1 MKKMFKL
8 IFLFI
13 LFYFLYCLIAMTII
27 IFDIRYRQEHII
39 YSSFYDFDY
48 THGKVMKMRDFENV
62 EGYNIKFNVKFC
74 VSIFGLGKGK
84 VFYIYTKEIY
94 KNKGLYNGG
103 WNVPVTLTVQRKGF
117 FSWQIIKID
126 ESP

>member
-1 MKKMFKL
+1 MKKMIGL
-8 IFLFI
+8 LFLFVI
-13 LFYFLYCLIAMTII
+13 LYFFYCLVATLVIMSDVVYREKNII
-27 IFDIRYRQEHII
+27 DG
-39 YSSFYDFDY
+39 SFC
-48 THGKVMKMRDFENV
+48 KNIENGVEFKELEDV

>member
-1 MKKMFKL
+1 MKKMIGL
-8 IFLFI
+8 LFLFVI
-13 LFYFLYCLIAMTII
+13 LYFFYCLVATLVIMSDVVYREKNII
-27 IFDIRYRQEHII
+27 DG
-39 YSSFYDFDY
+39 SFCKNIETGVEFKELED
-48 THGKVMKMRDFENV
+48 V

>member
-1 MKKMFKL
+1 MKKMIGL
-8 IFLFI
+8 LFLFVI
-13 LFYFLYCLIAMTII
+13 LYFFYCLVATLVIMSDVVYREKNII
-27 IFDIRYRQEHII
+27 DG
-39 YSSFYDFDY
+39 SFC
-48 THGKVMKMRDFENV
+48 KNIENGV
-62 EGYNIKFNVKFC
+62 EFKELEDGEGYNIKFNVKFC

>member
-1 MKKMFKL
+1 MSDVVYREKNIIDGSFCKNIENGVEFKEL
-8 IFLFI
+8 E
-13 LFYFLYCLIAMTII
+13 
-27 IFDIRYRQEHII
+27 D
-39 YSSFYDFDY
+39 
-48 THGKVMKMRDFENV
+48 V

>member
-1 MKKMFKL
+1 MSDVVYREINIIDGSFCKNIENGVEFKEL
-8 IFLFI
+8 E
-13 LFYFLYCLIAMTII
+13 
-27 IFDIRYRQEHII
+27 D
-39 YSSFYDFDY
+39 
-48 THGKVMKMRDFENV
+48 V

-117 FSWQIIKID
+117 FSWPIIKID
-126 ESP
+126 QSP